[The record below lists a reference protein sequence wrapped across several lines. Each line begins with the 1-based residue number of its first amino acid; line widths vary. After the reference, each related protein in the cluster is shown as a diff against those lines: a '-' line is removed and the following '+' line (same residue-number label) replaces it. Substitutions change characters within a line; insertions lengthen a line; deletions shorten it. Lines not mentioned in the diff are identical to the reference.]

1 MTTILSLIASF
12 FMWMGAD
19 NSKAMAAE
27 GKVASQVSMTETAT
41 FAAGC
46 FWGSEEF
53 FRKIPGVLDTKVGYT
68 GGAKKADYEDVSRG
82 NTGHAES
89 VEIKFD
95 PNRVSYEKLLTLFW
109 KMHDPTTENAQGND
123 RGSQYRS
130 AVFTHSEAQKQSA
143 MALKAKIDKSKAW
156 KQPVVTQ
163 IQAAETFY
171 PAEDYHQKYLAK
183 HPGGYD
189 NHYLR
194 DLNFN

>member
-1 MTTILSLIASF
+1 MTFFLSLIASI

-19 NSKAMAAE
+19 EYKAMAADA
-27 GKVASQVSMTETAT
+27 KISRPPTETAS

-53 FRKIPGVLDTKVGYT
+53 FRKIPGVLDTQVGYE
-68 GGAKKADYEDVSRG
+68 GGAQKADYEQVSRG

-95 PNRVSYEKLLTLFW
+95 PTRVSYEKLLTLFW

-123 RGSQYRS
+123 HGSQYRS
-130 AVFTHSEAQKQSA
+130 AIFTHSEEQKQTA
-143 MALKAKIDKSKAW
+143 LALKAKIEKSKAW
-156 KQPVVTQ
+156 KRPVVTQ
-163 IQAAETFY
+163 IQAASTFY
-171 PAEDYHQKYLAK
+171 PAEDYHQKYLVK